1 MADQSNIVSV
11 SLSDV
16 AHSLNVTPA
25 HLKQSFQRFLA
36 VVPDAGDH
44 VEAVEE
50 ITRGGFGGRC
60 LTYRL
65 DTVALMAFLYWR
77 DNHGRLPRFF
87 GVQCR
92 VIEGGASNGR

>member
-1 MADQSNIVSV
+1 MADHSNVVSV

-16 AHSLNVTPA
+16 AHSLRVEPNK
-25 HLKQSFQRFLA
+25 LKRSFLRFLA

-50 ITRGGFGGRC
+50 ITRGGFAGRC

-65 DTVALMAFLYWR
+65 DTVALMAFMYWR
-77 DNHGRLPRFF
+77 DHNGRLPRFF
-87 GVQCR
+87 GVQRR
-92 VIEGGASNGR
+92 VIEGGAHGR